1 MKSRLPINSALTPLL
16 LAGLLSG
23 ITAGCNKNKSSD
35 SGGNINGTPYMSA
48 TIGNNVIRNQNFST
62 TDMVNIDDTASHTM
76 QLTGITVSA
85 GDTTSLTVSFPDTV
99 SGPTVISFDG
109 VTFSLSYINQAEE
122 EDYYQGF
129 ANALGTLTITGI
141 NTTTHRI
148 SGSFSGSVYKRGSVQ
163 DSTLNVYQGSFVAA
177 YTTP

>member
-1 MKSRLPINSALTPLL
+1 MKSWLPFNSALTPLL

-23 ITAGCNKNKSSD
+23 ITTGCNKNKSSD

-48 TIGNNVIRNQNFST
+48 TIGNNVVKNQNFST
-62 TDMVNIDDTASHTM
+62 TDMVNIDDTASHM
-76 QLTGITVSA
+76 IQITGITVNE
-85 GDTTSLTVSFPDTV
+85 GDTTSLAVSFPDTL
-99 SGPTVISFDG
+99 SSPTVVSFNG
-109 VTFSLSYINQAEE
+109 VTSNLSYSNQAEAE
-122 EDYYQGF
+122 NYYQAF

-141 NTTTHRI
+141 NTTTHRV

-163 DSTLNVYQGSFVAA
+163 DSTLNVYQGSFVAV